1 MSLGICFGNLTPER
15 LAERMGWE
23 FTPSELEWLK
33 AHRIENASD
42 KDILAGDGYHIFDMP
57 FVIYVSPTAEK
68 KLVEILESHEKKS
81 RGREHLKIVRI
92 YRKEE
97 L

>member
-1 MSLGICFGNLTPER
+1 MR
-15 LAERMGWE
+15 WE

-57 FVIYVSPTAEK
+57 FMIRVSPTAEK
-68 KLVEILESHEKKS
+68 KLVEILEAHEKQS
-81 RGREHLKIVRI
+81 RGKKSLRIVMI
-92 YRKEE
+92 LPDHYTEE
-97 L
+97 AA